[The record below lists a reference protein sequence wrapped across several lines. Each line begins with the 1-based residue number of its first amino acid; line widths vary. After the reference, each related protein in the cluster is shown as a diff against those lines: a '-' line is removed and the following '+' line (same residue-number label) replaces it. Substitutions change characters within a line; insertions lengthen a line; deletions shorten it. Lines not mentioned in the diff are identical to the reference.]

1 MKRKKL
7 LWQIY
12 LSYLTITILALMS
25 ICWYATSSFKSFY
38 YSEAVTDLEIRAIF
52 LKHNLEGKFAYENG
66 AQLDSLCKKLGR
78 ETATRITLIKPS
90 GKVMGDSEKN
100 PYDMDNHIDRVEVID
115 AIKTGKGISIRYSHT
130 INERMIYLAMPI
142 KENNKL
148 VGILRTARTLTAMDS
163 ALKTIYSK
171 ILVDLLVTAFFI
183 AVINLIISR
192 RIVRPLE
199 EMKRGVE
206 RFGKGDLSYRLHV
219 PNLEEVG
226 SLAQE
231 MNSMASQL
239 NQRISKLGQQNN
251 EKEALLSS
259 MSEGVLGVDL
269 KENIIFMNQTAA
281 QIFDIGYAN
290 LEGRGLQEVIRNSQ
304 LHNFVRELLT
314 KNTYI
319 VDELILRKEKE
330 TYIKVSGSVLRDA
343 NGCKLGGLVV
353 INNVTRLRQL
363 ESLRQDFVANVSHE
377 LKTPITSIKGFVETL
392 LDGAMEEPD
401 SRKNFL
407 EIIKR
412 QSERLQSII
421 EDLLQ
426 LSRLE
431 KDEETEGIDLRK
443 CSIRKLLEAAI
454 KDCETEQSQKN
465 IKILL
470 DCDSDIFI
478 YVNFQLLEQAVVN
491 LIDNAIKY
499 SKEGSTIKLEV
510 NSSKE
515 ITIKVCDEGQGIPK
529 EDLERIFE
537 RFYRVDKARSRK
549 LGGTGLG
556 LAIVKHIVQAHKG
569 YVSVES
575 QISKGSEFCIHLNNL
590 SATSGK
596 EINA

>member
-1 MKRKKL
+1 VKRKKL

-12 LSYLTITILALMS
+12 LSYLTITILALIA

-38 YSEAVTDLEIRAIF
+38 YSEAVTDLEIRATF
-52 LKHNLEGKFAYENG
+52 LAHNLEGKFAHENS
-66 AQLDSLCKKLGR
+66 AYLDSLCKKLGK
-78 ETATRITLIKPS
+78 ETATRITIIAPS
-90 GKVMGDSEKN
+90 GKVLGDSEKK
-100 PYDMDNHIDRVEVID
+100 PQEMDNHIDRTEVID

-130 INERMIYLAMPI
+130 IKERMIYWAMPI
-142 KENNKL
+142 KSNNKL
-148 VGILRTARTLTAMDS
+148 VGILRTARSLTAIES
-163 ALKTIYSK
+163 ALRVIYSK
-171 ILVDLLVTAFFI
+171 ILIGLLVTAFFI
-183 AVINLIISR
+183 AVINLIISL

-199 EMKRGVE
+199 EMKSGAE
-206 RFGKGDLSYRLHV
+206 RFGKGDLTYKLHV

-269 KENIIFMNQTAA
+269 KGNIIFINQAA
-281 QIFDIGYAN
+281 ARMFKIDYVN
-290 LEGRGLQEVIRNSQ
+290 LEGKGLEEIIRNNQ
-304 LHNFVRELLT
+304 LHNFISGLLT
-314 KNTYI
+314 KNTYM

-330 TYIKVSGSVLRDA
+330 TYIQVCGSVLRDA

-353 INNVTRLRQL
+353 MNNITRLRQL

-377 LKTPITSIKGFVETL
+377 LKTPVTSIKGFVETL
-392 LDGAMEEPD
+392 LDGAMED
-401 SRKNFL
+401 AGSRKRFL

-431 KDEETEGIDLRK
+431 KDEETEGIELKK
-443 CSIRKLLEAAI
+443 CSIKNILEAAI
-454 KDCETEQSQKN
+454 KDCEVEQSKKN
-465 IKILL
+465 INIIT
-470 DCDSDIFI
+470 DCESDIF
-478 YVNFQLLEQAVVN
+478 VSANFQLLEQAVVN
-491 LIDNAIKY
+491 LVDNAIKY
-499 SKEGSTIKLEV
+499 SREDSNIDVKVESCEET
-510 NSSKE
+510 
-515 ITIKVCDEGQGIPK
+515 ITIKICDEGQGIPK

-575 QISKGSEFCIHLNNL
+575 QISKGSKF
-590 SATSGK
+590 
-596 EINA
+596 